1 MNVPLTRW
9 PVPNELGSATLRSA
23 LPADEVTLAVVVA
36 KYVSLTPAL
45 KDPNVAAGPSV
56 SDSVAGTLPP
66 TVPSLL
72 VEYVAGGG
80 PGAGGGFVRTRCRY
94 ASASCSAAERSA
106 RVEMPSRPK
115 PHSSVSSVATPGPS
129 AKPTAPRA
137 THVASWAV
145 PAGCGPASHGARLLV
160 SNPVASLTAPFLTIW
175 TASRNTPRPAVAKSC
190 A

>member
-66 TVPSLL
+66 TVPSVL

-80 PGAGGGFVRTRCRY
+80 PEAGGVAGRGRCRY
-94 ASASCSAAERSA
+94 VSASFSAAERSA
-106 RVEMPSRPK
+106 RGEMPSRPK
-115 PHSSVSSVATPGPS
+115 PQSMVSSVAMPGPS

-137 THVASWAV
+137 THAASFSV
-145 PAGCGPASHGARLLV
+145 PAGCGPATNGASPDSKPLD
-160 SNPVASLTAPFLTIW
+160 SLTTPSLRICSR
-175 TASRNTPRPAVAKSC
+175 SRNTPRPADAKSC